1 MYIIGAG
8 GHGKVIAEI
17 AELRG
22 ERIDSFVD
30 ANESIKSLWQYPVV
44 VSFPEK
50 NNKVVIAIGDN
61 RVRKAISSAFDAHYI
76 CLFHPFS
83 QISIRAKIGHG
94 TVVIGGALI
103 NADARIGKHVIINT
117 NSSIGHDVCLEDFV
131 HIAPNVALA
140 GHVHVGEGTF
150 VGMGA
155 SVLPGIKIGKWC
167 VIGAG
172 SVVLQNVS
180 DGATVAGN
188 PARVIFN
195 DAYEYCKS

>member
-30 ANESIKSLWQYPVV
+30 ANESIKRLWHYNVV
-44 VSFPEK
+44 ASFPEK
-50 NNKVVIAIGDN
+50 SNGIVIAIGDN
-61 RVRKAISSAFDAHYI
+61 RVRKSISTAFHAHYI

-83 QISIRAKIGHG
+83 QISSRAKIGEG

-103 NADARIGKHVIINT
+103 NADARIGRHAIINT

-131 HIAPNVALA
+131 HIAPNAALA

-172 SVVLQNVS
+172 SVVLKDVP
-180 DGATVAGN
+180 DGATVTGN

-195 DAYEYCKS
+195 EVYEYCES

>member
-22 ERIDSFVD
+22 ERIAYFVD
-30 ANESIKSLWQYPVV
+30 ANESIKMLWHYPVV
-44 VSFPEK
+44 ATFPQ
-50 NNKVVIAIGDN
+50 NNERVVIAIGDN
-61 RVRKAISSAFDAHYI
+61 RVRRAISSTFDAHYI
-76 CLFHPFS
+76 SLFHPFS
-83 QISIRAKIGHG
+83 QISSRSKIGEG

-103 NADARIGKHVIINT
+103 NADAHIGRHVIINT
-117 NSSIGHDVCLEDFV
+117 NSSVGHDVCLENFV

-140 GHVHVGEGTF
+140 GHVHIGEGTF

-172 SVVLQNVS
+172 TVVMNDVP
-180 DGATVAGN
+180 DGATVVGN
-188 PARVIFN
+188 PGKITTVKPYALMV
-195 DAYEYCKS
+195 

>member
-1 MYIIGAG
+1 MYMIGAG

-30 ANESIKSLWQYPVV
+30 ANESIKRLWQYPVV
-44 VSFPEK
+44 ASFPEK
-50 NNKVVIAIGDN
+50 SDRVVIAIGDN
-61 RVRKAISSAFDAHYI
+61 RVRKSISSAFHAHYI

-83 QISIRAKIGHG
+83 QISSRAKIGEG

-103 NADARIGKHVIINT
+103 NADARIGRHAIINT
-117 NSSIGHDVCLEDFV
+117 NSSVGHDVCLEDFV

-172 SVVLQNVS
+172 SVVLQDVP
-180 DGATVAGN
+180 DGATVTGN

-195 DAYEYCKS
+195 EVYEYCES